1 MHNILEEIVE
11 KKKED
16 LKFLNREEI
25 HNKAMELK
33 NNRGQSLK
41 NTLIKSQTIGI
52 ISEIKRA
59 SPSKG
64 DLNINLDVEKMAQI
78 YEKAGAKAVSVLTE
92 ERYFKGSY
100 KDLENARKCLTVPI
114 LNKDFFIDKIQI
126 DLCKIYGG
134 DVILLILKVLSDEEA
149 KELLDYAH
157 FINLEVLME
166 VHDEEELLRA
176 KELNPDIIG
185 INNRNLET
193 FEVSIDTTISLSKYI
208 KEDGL
213 IISESGIKTREDV
226 KKLKEHGVKGILVGE
241 SFVTSGNVE
250 ETFRELTLW
259 QR

>member
-1 MHNILEEIVE
+1 
-11 KKKED
+11 
-16 LKFLNREEI
+16 
-25 HNKAMELK
+25 MELK

-41 NTLIKSQTIGI
+41 NALIKSQGIGI

-64 DLNINLDVEKMAQI
+64 DLNINLDVEKMAKI
-78 YEKAGAKAVSVLTE
+78 YENAGAKAVSVLTE

-134 DVILLILKVLSDEEA
+134 DVILLILKVLSDVEA

-157 FINLEVLME
+157 FMNLEVLME

-193 FEVSIDTTISLSKYI
+193 FEVSIDTTIALSKYI

-241 SFVTSGNVE
+241 SFVTSLNAE
-250 ETFRELTLW
+250 ETFRELTL
-259 QR
+259 